1 MSEDLG
7 RTVKFPW
14 QIGNGENGD
23 GPKLKGFF
31 SMKLGTYN
39 YLFPTG
45 VLGQDAT
52 ALFDAYEQTGKT
64 FNRLLYPGGPSVSV
78 TRTSKQVKRTRVTS
92 TSTAKSERK
101 LILSER
107 GLLGASTDT
116 VYYTGPTYG
125 AVAWLKSFSNVLAG
139 GGLQIDGPKGQ
150 SYAKV
155 DAAIELPTV

>member
-1 MSEDLG
+1 MASDLG

-14 QIGNGENGD
+14 QIGDGENGD

-39 YLFPTG
+39 YLFPGG
-45 VLGQDAT
+45 VSGQNAT
-52 ALFDAYEQTGKT
+52 ALFDTYEQGEKS
-64 FNRLLYPGGPSVSV
+64 FDRQLYAGGPTVRV
-78 TRTSKQVKRTRVTS
+78 KREERTVKRTRVSS

-107 GLLGASTDT
+107 GILGASQNTI
-116 VYYTGPTYG
+116 YYTGPTYG
-125 AVAWLKSFSNVLAG
+125 AVAWLKSFSNVIAG

>member
-1 MSEDLG
+1 MAEDLA

-14 QIGNGENGD
+14 QIGTGGNGD
-23 GPKLKGFF
+23 SPALKGFF

-39 YLFPTG
+39 YLFPGG
-45 VLGQDAT
+45 VIGQGAT
-52 ALFDAYEQTGKT
+52 ALFDTYEQNAKT
-64 FNRLLYPGGPSVSV
+64 FNRLLYPGGPSVV
-78 TRTSKQVKRTRVTS
+78 VKRTSKNVKRTRVSS

-107 GLLGASTDT
+107 GLLGASQTT
-116 VYYTGPTYG
+116 IYYTGPTYG
-125 AVAWLKSFSNVLAG
+125 AVAWLKSFSNVIAG